1 MRRGFTLIE
10 VLIVIVIL
18 GIIMAVGSVQFREF
32 ERRQAVVA
40 AKRQV
45 LADVRAAQADAASGR
60 KPAGCTGTLMGYGFE
75 VTGTASPASYRTFA
89 RCSQGV
95 GTADY
100 NTKTTELTERITIT
114 LPAVNPVIF
123 KPIAEGTN
131 LAASSSVIINISSLG
146 TATTESLEIR
156 ASGEIR

>member
-60 KPAGCTGTLMGYGFE
+60 KPA
-75 VTGTASPASYRTFA
+75 AP
-89 RCSQGV
+89 Q
-95 GTADY
+95 
-100 NTKTTELTERITIT
+100 TI
-114 LPAVNPVIF
+114 
-123 KPIAEGTN
+123 
-131 LAASSSVIINISSLG
+131 
-146 TATTESLEIR
+146 IR
-156 ASGEIR
+156 KQPN